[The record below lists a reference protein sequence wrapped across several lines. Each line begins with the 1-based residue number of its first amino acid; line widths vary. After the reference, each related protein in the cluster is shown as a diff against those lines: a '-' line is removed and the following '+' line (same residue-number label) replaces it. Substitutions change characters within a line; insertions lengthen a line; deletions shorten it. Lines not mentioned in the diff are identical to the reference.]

1 MTFAIHKGVWP
12 VMITPWKEDNT
23 PDFKALEALTNWY
36 VEKGCDGIFA
46 VCQSSEMH
54 YLSAQEK
61 LDIARCV
68 SEAAA
73 GRLQIVAS
81 GNTECSRAEQ
91 YRQIED
97 MMKIPGIG
105 AYVLVSN
112 RMDIK
117 NEGEEAFRKNVDDV
131 LAAFPEISFGI
142 YECPMPWKRLLTLDF
157 IRDYAPGGRL
167 VFIKDTCCSA
177 PLIAERTGDG
187 HRMGTWVGG
196 HIEPLNHTK
205 MIHDVWMQFAPYMMV
220 DESGKRFCDEH
231 IPWFRINNLMRD
243 MLALKAIESVGQNL
257 ATACQDGQNVQAR
270 EKVAYGSSMSG
281 MVMSVD
287 NLCSEHSLEHPLSAY
302 HHEIAH
308 GAGLIMISKA
318 YYTHFVE
325 NCPDLHDR
333 FIDMAKAMG
342 KTDAKE
348 PMDFVTAL
356 VDLQKAC
363 GVDELK
369 MSDYGI
375 TPEEFPKFVENAR
388 STMGILFKMDRIKL
402 SDEDL
407 IKIYTESYR

>member
-1 MTFAIHKGVWP
+1 M
-12 VMITPWKEDNT
+12 
-23 PDFKALEALTNWY
+23 
-36 VEKGCDGIFA
+36 
-46 VCQSSEMH
+46 
-54 YLSAQEK
+54 
-61 LDIARCV
+61 
-68 SEAAA
+68 
-73 GRLQIVAS
+73 
-81 GNTECSRAEQ
+81 
-91 YRQIED
+91 
-97 MMKIPGIG
+97 
-105 AYVLVSN
+105 
-112 RMDIK
+112 
-117 NEGEEAFRKNVDDV
+117 
-131 LAAFPEISFGI
+131 
-142 YECPMPWKRLLTLDF
+142 
-157 IRDYAPGGRL
+157 
-167 VFIKDTCCSA
+167 
-177 PLIAERTGDG
+177 
-187 HRMGTWVGG
+187 
-196 HIEPLNHTK
+196 
-205 MIHDVWMQFAPYMMV
+205 
-220 DESGKRFCDEH
+220 
-231 IPWFRINNLMRD
+231 
-243 MLALKAIESVGQNL
+243 GQNL